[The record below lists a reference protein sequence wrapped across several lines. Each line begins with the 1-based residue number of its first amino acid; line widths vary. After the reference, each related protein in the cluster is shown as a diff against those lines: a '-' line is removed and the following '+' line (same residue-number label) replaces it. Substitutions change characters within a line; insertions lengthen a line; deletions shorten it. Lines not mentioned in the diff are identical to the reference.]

1 MKRGIVCI
9 GFHSICM
16 PDIII
21 ENSTNCRCGLPM
33 ASSISARSTGSFP
46 EDSVMLRTLQK
57 DGNILVFTFATALN
71 ASGGFEKN
79 IRRLTGMNIR
89 KDLRRKVRMQYA
101 EKHSQDPLAAGV
113 DTIRIE
119 QGGDAAAFLCG

>member
-1 MKRGIVCI
+1 
-9 GFHSICM
+9 
-16 PDIII
+16 
-21 ENSTNCRCGLPM
+21 M

-79 IRRLTGMNIR
+79 IRWLTGMNIR

-101 EKHSQDPLAAGV
+101 EKHSQDPLVAGL

-119 QGGDAAAFLCG
+119 QGEMMPLFYVDDPTAVPLRFRWRGMIKILI